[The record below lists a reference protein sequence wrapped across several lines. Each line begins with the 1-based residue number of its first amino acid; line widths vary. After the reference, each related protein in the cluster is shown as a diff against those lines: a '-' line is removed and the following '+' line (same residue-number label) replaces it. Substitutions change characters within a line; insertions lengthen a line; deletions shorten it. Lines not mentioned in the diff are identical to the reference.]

1 MQHAQSKPT
10 KINDS
15 ISIYFSVDEA
25 LQAIFLITTANSV
38 THPISNATVTW
49 HVIV

>member
-1 MQHAQSKPT
+1 MQHVQSKPT
-10 KINDS
+10 KISSS

-38 THPISNATVTW
+38 THSIPNATVT
-49 HVIV
+49 